1 MQYSVI
7 VEQKNGVWRAVIPSL
22 PDLRVEGA
30 SLDDALRNAQRAA
43 QDYLSNVVVTAIDV
57 ETPVQFTHRAGGEA
71 MLSASQNGTD
81 LLNYSAAEQW
91 ASDLNLSPQNPDDP
105 IYQQFLAAL
114 AAEKKRQ
121 REE

>member
-7 VEQKNGVWRAVIPSL
+7 VEQKNGLWRAVIPSL
-22 PDLRVEGA
+22 PDLRAEGA
-30 SLDDALRNAQRAA
+30 SLDDALRNARQAA
-43 QDYLSNVVVTAIDV
+43 QDYLSNVVVTAIEV
-57 ETPVQFTHRAGGEA
+57 EAPAQFTPRRDVGTELSMTLDEA
-71 MLSASQNGTD
+71 NS
-81 LLNYSAAEQW
+81 LNFLAAEHW
-91 ASDLNLSPQNPDDP
+91 ASTLNLPPQNPDDP